1 MPILTHCAEAG
12 PGLPA
17 LRNEKVTSLLFPEL
31 LDRVSGGVVRVVGS
45 CHCRGMTRSDKSPA
59 SRHACLQS
67 CMAGALD
74 AELAVGISLKE
85 DQLSSWTQLCAS
97 VKDPGD
103 APHPEGSWDLFVKH
117 DIISEHLLD
126 ACSH

>member
-1 MPILTHCAEAG
+1 
-12 PGLPA
+12 
-17 LRNEKVTSLLFPEL
+17 
-31 LDRVSGGVVRVVGS
+31 
-45 CHCRGMTRSDKSPA
+45 
-59 SRHACLQS
+59 
-67 CMAGALD
+67 MAGALD